1 MGLIQGYV
9 LNSTA
14 LDGSQLIHRYDNI
27 ESRHCQNMGVPYQ
40 RAGFLFDSVQ
50 KNVHDQVRN
59 IDLYPVSFSYT
70 SKMKLGNFLKVGDS
84 IIQHYSQSYLRCEV
98 SKITSHRNIY
108 VRRWTEE
115 PNYLKGQDLIDKE
128 YITDERDANQWAPF
142 RSCLLDSNRGNSYW
156 EFVERLQAIDDKTE
170 NEDIALNRLKQLWYQ
185 NPKAGQVTAPR
196 TADREWRLYNYD
208 LYAIP
213 KERALYLKIQE

>member
-1 MGLIQGYV
+1 MGLMTLREY
-9 LNSTA
+9 NSPNH
-14 LDGSQLIHRYDNI
+14 LIHRYDNI
-27 ESRHCQNMGVPYQ
+27 QSRQCQNMGVPYQ
-40 RAGFLFDSVQ
+40 RDGFLFDSVQ

-70 SKMKLGNFLKVGDS
+70 SKMKLGNFMKVGDP
-84 IIQHYSQSYLRCEV
+84 IVQYYQQTYLRCEV

-115 PNYLKGQDLIDKE
+115 PNYLKGQDLIDKGH
-128 YITDERDANQWAPF
+128 ITDERDAKQWKPF
-142 RSCLLDSNRGNSYW
+142 RNHLLDSHRGTSYW
-156 EFVERLQAIDDKTE
+156 DFIEEIQQLENKTE
-170 NEDIALNRLKQLWYQ
+170 NEDAALDRLINSWYQ

-196 TADREWRLYNYD
+196 TVDREWRLYNYD
-208 LYAIP
+208 LYAVP